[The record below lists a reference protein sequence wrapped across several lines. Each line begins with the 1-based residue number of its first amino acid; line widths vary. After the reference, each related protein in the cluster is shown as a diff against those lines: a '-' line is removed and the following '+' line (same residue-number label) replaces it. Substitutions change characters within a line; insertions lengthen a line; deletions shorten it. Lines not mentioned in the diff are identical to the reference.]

1 MQQGTFLLRIS
12 LRIICC
18 ILLFISCQE
27 KEIMDETTRSLVETL
42 EDRLDVLNQNPNTWT
57 DQDLRFIDEFSDA
70 RVIGLGEAT
79 HGTHEFFEAK
89 HRIFRYLVENHGFN
103 VYAFEADFGECV
115 YINDAVQKG
124 ETASIRNLM
133 TEKMIFWTWKTKE
146 VQHLLEWM
154 CSYNQDKT
162 EEDKIQYIGV
172 DCQFNKYNT
181 TLLKEFL
188 AEAGPAISDYADD
201 IIDSVKN
208 AHDTQFENYNNN
220 SYSLLLN
227 RINTLIDTVKYHESE
242 IVSISGNE
250 TFQFYAHML
259 EVLKQSFTVRFYSHI
274 NDHSRNYRDEYMAK
288 NVEWILD
295 QDPQNKV
302 VIWAHNYHVAGNPP
316 SYGGTGGSMGYHL
329 KNSHLEDYKVL
340 GFSFSKGSFRAVGQD
355 GKNYTGLKVHEIAEN
370 PLSGSLNE
378 IFSNSVHDCFGV
390 SMDRLLSDPEWNNQ
404 FEVNQKMLSL
414 GAVYNGNP
422 ESYYSEVNRADFDVM
437 IYFHTTLAAEE
448 L

>member
-1 MQQGTFLLRIS
+1 MISLLKIS

-18 ILLFISCQE
+18 FPFFISCQE
-27 KEIMDETTRSLVETL
+27 KEIMDETTKSLVEAL
-42 EDRLDVLNQNPNTWT
+42 EERLTVLNQNPDSWS
-57 DQDLRFIDEFSDA
+57 DADLRFIDEFADS

-79 HGTHEFFEAK
+79 HGTSEFFKAK
-89 HRIFRYLVENHGFN
+89 SRIFKYLVENHGFN
-103 VYAFEADFGECV
+103 VYAFEADYGECV
-115 YINDAVQKG
+115 YINDAVLKG
-124 ETASIRNLM
+124 KGSSIRNLM

-154 CSYNQDKT
+154 CSYNQDKS

-181 TLLKEFL
+181 ILLMEFL
-188 AEAGPAISDYADD
+188 AEAGPAISDFAEN
-201 IIDSVKN
+201 ILDSVKN

-242 IVSISGNE
+242 LISKSSNE

-259 EVLKQSFTVRFYSHI
+259 EVVKQSFTVRFHSHMNDYSH
-274 NDHSRNYRDEYMAK
+274 NYRDEYMAK

-295 QDPQNKV
+295 QDPNNKV
-302 VIWAHNYHVAGNPP
+302 VIWAHNGHVAGNP
-316 SYGGTGGSMGYHL
+316 STYSQAGGSMGFHL
-329 KNSHLEDYKVL
+329 KKSLSEDYKVL
-340 GFSFSKGSFRAVGQD
+340 GFSFSMGSFRAVGQE

-404 FEVNQKMLSL
+404 FEVIQKMLSL
-414 GAVYNGNP
+414 GALYNGNP
-422 ESYYSEVNRADFDVM
+422 ESYYSEVNSADFDVM